1 MVTSKATPVLSFS
14 TPEGSHNLNTLTCT
28 MLYTIADSTTFDP
41 GCGDKWLSRW
51 YVASYVKYNSVGGT
65 SDTDRIDETAMLG

>member
-1 MVTSKATPVLSFS
+1 
-14 TPEGSHNLNTLTCT
+14 
-28 MLYTIADSTTFDP
+28 MLYTIADSMTFDP

-65 SDTDRIDETAMLG
+65 SDTDRIHETAMLG